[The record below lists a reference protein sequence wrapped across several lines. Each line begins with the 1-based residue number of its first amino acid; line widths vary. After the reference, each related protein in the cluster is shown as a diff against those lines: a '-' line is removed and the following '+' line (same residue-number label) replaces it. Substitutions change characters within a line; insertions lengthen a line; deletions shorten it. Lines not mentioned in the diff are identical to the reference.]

1 LDKIHKDRFCGGVK
15 VITVLGDIR
24 LSEDKITVVEKEAR
38 HFPPPKDFVDKAY
51 VKSHDERMRMWKES
65 VKEPDK
71 FWLAIAN
78 SDMFHWKSKPTK
90 GFEWKDPEGA
100 RFTWF
105 EDGVTNMAYNCL
117 DKHIDKGNGDQIALI
132 WQGEPEEDSKTYT
145 FKELRDE
152 VNKAAN
158 ILKALGIGKGDRVAI
173 YLPMIPELAIVMLA
187 CTRIGAL
194 HSIVFGGFSSDSLRD
209 RIHDCEAKVL
219 ITADGSFRNGKIFP
233 LKKNADV
240 ALENAPT
247 IEKVLVVQRT
257 KVDID
262 WVDDRDIWYHDM
274 YKDAS
279 PEIETEWMGAEEPLF
294 ILYTSGSTGKPKG
307 VLHTIGGYMVYTT
320 HTFLNIF
327 DWHPG
332 DVYWCTADIGWI
344 TGHSYIVY
352 GPLSAGATTMMF
364 EGIPTYPGN
373 DRFWAEVEKW
383 KVTQFYTA
391 PTAIRALMKF
401 GDGPVNAHDMN
412 TLNLLGTV
420 GEPINPEAWIWY
432 HEVVG
437 KEQCPIVDTYWQTE
451 TGGVVI
457 TPLPG
462 ATATIPGSC
471 TFPYF
476 GVDTI
481 IVDAGGQEVG
491 ANEGGYLCIKRPWP
505 GLMRTVY
512 GDHDRFINTYW
523 VQFKDPDTGKP
534 MYMTG
539 DGARINEDGY
549 HFVMGRIDDVLKV
562 SGHRLGT
569 AEIESALVSHPAVAE
584 CAVVGF
590 PHDIKGESIYVFVT
604 LKMGVEKTDD
614 LKKELRMH
622 VRQEIGPIATPEK
635 IQFAD
640 ALPKTRSGKI
650 MRRILKRIAAG
661 QIDDIGDTTTL
672 ADPTVVETL
681 IRERIE

>member
-1 LDKIHKDRFCGGVK
+1 
-15 VITVLGDIR
+15 
-24 LSEDKITVVEKEAR
+24 
-38 HFPPPKDFVDKAY
+38 
-51 VKSHDERMRMWKES
+51 M
-65 VKEPDK
+65 
-71 FWLAIAN
+71 
-78 SDMFHWKSKPTK
+78 
-90 GFEWKDPEGA
+90 
-100 RFTWF
+100 
-105 EDGVTNMAYNCL
+105 
-117 DKHIDKGNGDQIALI
+117 
-132 WQGEPEEDSKTYT
+132 
-145 FKELRDE
+145 
-152 VNKAAN
+152 
-158 ILKALGIGKGDRVAI
+158 
-173 YLPMIPELAIVMLA
+173 
-187 CTRIGAL
+187 
-194 HSIVFGGFSSDSLRD
+194 
-209 RIHDCEAKVL
+209 
-219 ITADGSFRNGKIFP
+219 
-233 LKKNADV
+233 
-240 ALENAPT
+240 
-247 IEKVLVVQRT
+247 
-257 KVDID
+257 
-262 WVDDRDIWYHDM
+262 
-274 YKDAS
+274 
-279 PEIETEWMGAEEPLF
+279 
-294 ILYTSGSTGKPKG
+294 
-307 VLHTIGGYMVYTT
+307 
-320 HTFLNIF
+320 
-327 DWHPG
+327 
-332 DVYWCTADIGWI
+332 
-344 TGHSYIVY
+344 
-352 GPLSAGATTMMF
+352 
-364 EGIPTYPGN
+364 
-373 DRFWAEVEKW
+373 
-383 KVTQFYTA
+383 
-391 PTAIRALMKF
+391 
-401 GDGPVNAHDMN
+401 
-412 TLNLLGTV
+412 
-420 GEPINPEAWIWY
+420 WY
-432 HEVVG
+432 HEIIG
-437 KEQCPIVDTYWQTE
+437 KENCPIVDTYWQTE
-451 TGGVVI
+451 TGGVIV

-476 GVDTI
+476 GVDSI
-481 IVDAGGQEVG
+481 IVDAAGQEVD
-491 ANEGGYLCIKRPWP
+491 ANEGGYLCMKRPWP

-523 VQFKDPDTGKP
+523 AQFKDPETSKP